1 MAVARTLVAGLEA
14 SLAAITAYVKPCTLH
29 ALSPHGLEAYASSV
43 LRLAYY
49 SHQLAEL
56 GADVAEGRYQPGSG
70 RLGSLVASVIKD
82 VCARHE
88 PCPHDMIAGLAVA
101 AVAYSAATRRG
112 GRGRDALAPAI
123 MSVLAHTGRR
133 DVEDV
138 VAALE
143 AVAPRERAAIEDALV
158 RLPPS
163 PGLQEMA
170 EALAGIR
177 PGYRCIA
184 EPATCLRVAAGLRD
198 PYDRF
203 ELVSAWLREI
213 LPRCAPE
220 LAEALPREARGPEL
234 QRRLLGAD
242 VECRKRGLHERC
254 YRMVAVL
261 AVAAFVAAVTG

>member
-101 AVAYSAATRRG
+101 AVAYSAA
-112 GRGRDALAPAI
+112 
-123 MSVLAHTGRR
+123 
-133 DVEDV
+133 
-138 VAALE
+138 
-143 AVAPRERAAIEDALV
+143 IEDALV

-220 LAEALPREARGPEL
+220 LAEALPREARGLEL